1 MNPTQSIRRHRDGS
15 IDFDFYRTRATALR
29 GQAIR
34 DSVKLK
40 FACIGL
46 SMIVVVFP
54 LILAVAAA
62 SIRAPHGHFAAAQTN
77 MVPPTTKEQMQW
89 LD

>member
-1 MNPTQSIRRHRDGS
+1 MDQTQSIRRCRDGS

-34 DSVKLK
+34 DSVVLRS
-40 FACIGL
+40 ACIGL
-46 SMIVVVFP
+46 SVIVVVFP

-62 SIRAPHGHFAAAQTN
+62 SIRAPHGHFAAVQTK
-77 MVPPTTKEQMQW
+77 MVPLTTKEQMQW